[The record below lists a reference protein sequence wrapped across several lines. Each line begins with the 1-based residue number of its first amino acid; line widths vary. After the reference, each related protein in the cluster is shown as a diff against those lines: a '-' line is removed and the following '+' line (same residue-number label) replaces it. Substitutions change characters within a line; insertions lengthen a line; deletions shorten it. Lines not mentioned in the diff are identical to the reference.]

1 MHVLHPVQGLSAA
14 GSEWSRLRVRAQ
26 QGDQEAQRVLE
37 IAKQAEKLKLNY
49 QLRPLLYAYGG
60 FGTSIQVDIAGTNQ
74 ADNDI
79 SLLIAVP
86 LYSET
91 ALGTALA
98 LLSHGVTQ
106 SPARAFRVAFL
117 ADETE
122 GHRGLLDQLDQFND
136 PESVVILYVDFAPTQ
151 GPLYLYQ
158 GSAGHISPRQLL
170 EQSLTAGKKLDLP
183 IEIAQPY
190 NELFRFGW
198 VKAPE
203 ALQMIQDR
211 GYPALYYSNSIPQ
224 QASEQIK
231 HLETEQYEQKLA
243 YFLENLI
250 ANVPRDP
257 ALFDNHYSLIAFNKN
272 YTLIDEK
279 TTLLL
284 ILGSIFSII
293 LFFSLY
299 SILFRRKIIQHWL
312 VFLRRSWVI
321 LIYFILLVASLYV
334 SRLCIVLWLFKHGST
349 AQFPQGMALVF
360 LVLWLSL
367 FSVASPVTKK
377 IVIPKRSSFY
387 GHSAVVVLV
396 LGLLTSIAMD
406 ISLIPVF
413 IWALLWVFI
422 GSFVHSFAISLF
434 STILAPAQVLVLFL
448 IGMMQGREIDSLLVY
463 PSNIKN
469 SLLFAFL
476 VLPFVLLWKR
486 TTLLRIQKSKN
497 KDKAQTLH
505 FGRYVFASALIL
517 AIFTMEPLQEEK
529 QPAGNTIK
537 PIFTGTLSQSEFLH
551 QRSVAVTITAQT
563 PIEGYEISLESPL
576 SGETVQLI
584 DSTIPFENNG
594 VHTITSRLVGHPDNP
609 FYFELL
615 LPKNQS
621 LTLRITGRYGT
632 ETAEEVKRLP

>member
-1 MHVLHPVQGLSAA
+1 MHVLHPVQDLSAA
-14 GSEWSRLRVRAQ
+14 GSELSRLRVRAQ

-37 IAKQAEKLKLNY
+37 IAKQVEKLKLSY

-60 FGTSIQVDIAGTNQ
+60 FGTSIQFDIAGTTQ

-86 LYSET
+86 LYAKT
-91 ALGTALA
+91 AVDSALA
-98 LLSHGVTQ
+98 LLSHALTQ
-106 SPARAFRVAFL
+106 SPARAVRVAFL
-117 ADETE
+117 ANERE
-122 GHRGLLDQLDQFND
+122 GHLGLLDQLDQFND
-136 PESVVILYVDFAPTQ
+136 PESVVILYGDFTPTQ
-151 GPLYLYQ
+151 GPLYIYQ
-158 GSAGHISPRQLL
+158 GSAGHIGPRQLL
-170 EQSLTAGKKLDLP
+170 EQSLTAGEKLDLP

-198 VKAPE
+198 IKAPE

-224 QASEQIK
+224 HAAEPTK
-231 HLETEQYEQKLA
+231 HLKTEQYEQKLA
-243 YFLENLI
+243 SFLENLI
-250 ANVPRDP
+250 AHIPRDP
-257 ALFDNHYSLIAFNKN
+257 ALFDNHYSLLAFNKQ
-272 YTLIDEK
+272 YLLIDEQ
-279 TTLLL
+279 TTILL
-284 ILGSIFSII
+284 IVGAVLSII
-293 LFFSLY
+293 LFFSIY
-299 SILFRRKIIQHWL
+299 SILFRRKIMQHWL

-321 LIYFILLVASLYV
+321 LIYYIFLVASLYMA
-334 SRLCIVLWLFKHGST
+334 RLCMLLWFLKQGST

-422 GSFVHSFAISLF
+422 GSFVHSFSISLF
-434 STILAPAQVLVLFL
+434 STILAPAQVLILFL
-448 IGMMQGREIDSLLVY
+448 IGMMQGREINSLLVY
-463 PSNIKN
+463 PSNIRN

-497 KDKAQTLH
+497 KDKAQTLR
-505 FGRYVFASALIL
+505 FGRYIFASAMIL

-537 PIFTGTLSQSEFLH
+537 PLFTSTLSQSEFLH
-551 QRSVAVTITAQT
+551 QRSVAVTITAKT

-576 SGETVQLI
+576 SGEAVQLI
-584 DSTIPFENNG
+584 DSTIPFESNG

-615 LPKNQS
+615 LPKDQR

-632 ETAEEVKRLP
+632 EAAEEVKSLP